1 MNSHSLVTTHLRDEI
16 VNLTHICGA
25 DPIVYLKALP
35 EKDQKLIADV
45 RKYYSK
51 GEEPWY
57 PLTRKYLARLVYD
70 VSGMLSLFSSLTNRA
85 INQGMYFLC
94 AM

>member
-1 MNSHSLVTTHLRDEI
+1 MNSHSLITTHLRDEI

-25 DPIVYLKALP
+25 DPVVYLKALP

-70 VSGMLSLFSSLTNRA
+70 VSMMLSPFFELTNPTVNHR
-85 INQGMYFLC
+85 MYVLC

>member
-16 VNLTHICGA
+16 VNLTHICAA
-25 DPIVYLKALP
+25 DPKIYLKDLP

-57 PLTRKYLARLVYD
+57 PLTRKYLAKLVYD
-70 VSGMLSLFSSLTNRA
+70 VSKILSFSCMLCSPFTL
-85 INQGMYFLC
+85 Q
-94 AM
+94 